1 MGNKLSQLMDRFKA
15 LPPAG
20 KVAVCGG
27 VGLGCY
33 WLVKV
38 FQGGSDTVDVT
49 GENDGVIYYPYA
61 TGSDDLSFTEAGDS
75 GLYDW
80 YLGGGGSSGAVTSE
94 EFQMGMDEI
103 RDYVNNM
110 YYEGPGSLEVGNNG
124 GYSPGVPVVAPG
136 QVDTN
141 QGYSVVSGTEG
152 INRYSTKYYAD
163 GTTEIYKNGVLVP
176 EENYQYIPQEY
187 GGTRTTGSGL
197 TQKANQ
203 DLYNAQ
209 VAYQKAYNAGDR
221 AAMAKAEAAGQ
232 AARKAGATE
241 AGADA
246 IWKANA
252 SSSKSKSS
260 GSSSSKTNSSSGSRK
275 TASNSSGSNKTTG
288 TSSNSANQALHKAQT
303 DYMNAYN
310 RGDKAG
316 MAAASKA
323 GEAARKQ
330 GATDAGADAIWK
342 ANARK

>member
-1 MGNKLSQLMDRFKA
+1 MVKLPKEWSRN
-15 LPPAG
+15 
-20 KVAVCGG
+20 C
-27 VGLGCY
+27 
-33 WLVKV
+33 
-38 FQGGSDTVDVT
+38 
-49 GENDGVIYYPYA
+49 
-61 TGSDDLSFTEAGDS
+61 
-75 GLYDW
+75 
-80 YLGGGGSSGAVTSE
+80 SSGKASHN
-94 EFQMGMDEI
+94 QRI
-103 RDYVNNM
+103 YL
-110 YYEGPGSLEVGNNG
+110 SL
-124 GYSPGVPVVAPG
+124 
-136 QVDTN
+136 
-141 QGYSVVSGTEG
+141 
-152 INRYSTKYYAD
+152 IH
-163 GTTEIYKNGVLVP
+163 ILVP
-176 EENYQYIPQEY
+176 EENYKYIPQEY

-221 AAMAKAEAAGQ
+221 AAMAQAEAAGQ

-252 SSSKSKSS
+252 SSSKSKTSS
-260 GSSSSKTNSSSGSRK
+260 SSSSQTSSSSSSSKTASSSKSANKTTKNSSS
-275 TASNSSGSNKTTG
+275 
-288 TSSNSANQALHKAQT
+288 SSNSANQALHKAQT

-342 ANARK
+342 ANAGK